1 MCLTG
6 CMKKND
12 SDIASITFF
21 KDSIF
26 RNDEI
31 KNSPGNY
38 YNLHSNTFH
47 TTNKSLQVLL
57 QSSTH
62 IVAHFVSFFK
72 YPEGSSI
79 FLFTKKHFI

>member
-1 MCLTG
+1 
-6 CMKKND
+6 MKK
-12 SDIASITFF
+12 SVSEIASITFF

-38 YNLHSNTFH
+38 YNPNSKTFH
-47 TTNKSLQVLL
+47 TTYKTLQNLL
-57 QSSTH
+57 QSSTY
-62 IVAHFVSFFK
+62 IVVHLVSFFK
-72 YPEGSSI
+72 YPEGSFI